1 MVIESRTIF
10 GAAAAFA
17 LVGAAFW
24 ASAVLFQ
31 PPAQDERAGSVEVV
45 QIPEPE
51 AERTWTVEVKDLGAI
66 DAPTDPA
73 RTAANR

>member
-17 LVGAAFW
+17 LVGAALW
-24 ASAVLFQ
+24 ASSVLFA
-31 PPAQDERAGSVEVV
+31 PPAESERASVEVV
-45 QIPEPE
+45 QMQ
-51 AERTWTVEVKDLGAI
+51 ERSWTVEVKDLGAI
-66 DAPTDPA
+66 DAPAEAA